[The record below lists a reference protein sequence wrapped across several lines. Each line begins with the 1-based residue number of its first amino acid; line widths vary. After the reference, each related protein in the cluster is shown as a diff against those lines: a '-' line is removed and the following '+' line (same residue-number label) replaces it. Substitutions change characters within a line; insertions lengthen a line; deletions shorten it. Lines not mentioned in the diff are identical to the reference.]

1 MKVQDVASA
10 VLWFRG
16 HSAFEGDA
24 LATHKVLSKK
34 LRALKKKKTAPRVK
48 PGSTAHKKR
57 ETEHEKLSVIVTLLA
72 SLKFHVYTAVL
83 QDVLTSLSQLSLEGQ
98 QRNACAARIANVL
111 HTVKEE
117 LRELQKKHGPYER
130 WLRHNLVVRKEVK
143 QAVLHGWV
151 LDSKGVGGAD
161 VTKTILLTKLLQ
173 QLEERFQNEPY
184 SQLQVADFRTWQT
197 ATVTQEEIDKVVA
210 SEKRWGLAC
219 PNLYGAHKHFGL
231 AKKRYFDLPQA
242 DRSQMNGVDAFMTFW
257 QALVAAESL
266 PMPLRLYGAVV
277 LLASPSSCDA
287 ERAIST
293 LNRIVT
299 PLRNRMSW
307 PMVRLHLIGAEDVNP
322 DGYPYELVA
331 QSWGTT
337 AHRRRRS
344 SQNVRKPRKDKGK
357 GRTRERVLPETAEY
371 VDNMGQ
377 VSDSGSSLSSFG
389 SISTDASSAS
399 ALTVSDEESGTDSDS
414 DSE

>member
-1 MKVQDVASA
+1 MGRKKVECQCDPPCVSAAACRQKWSRAARRATAIALAVGAVGVALVGAAAVVAGAAALAAGSRLQTPVKRPAPPTQMAPPRKATKQRSLFETLQSPEPQAPPTVKVQDVASA

-24 LATHKVLSKK
+24 
-34 LRALKKKKTAPRVK
+34 
-48 PGSTAHKKR
+48 
-57 ETEHEKLSVIVTLLA
+57 
-72 SLKFHVYTAVL
+72 
-83 QDVLTSLSQLSLEGQ
+83 
-98 QRNACAARIANVL
+98 
-111 HTVKEE
+111 
-117 LRELQKKHGPYER
+117 
-130 WLRHNLVVRKEVK
+130 
-143 QAVLHGWV
+143 
-151 LDSKGVGGAD
+151 
-161 VTKTILLTKLLQ
+161 
-173 QLEERFQNEPY
+173 
-184 SQLQVADFRTWQT
+184 
-197 ATVTQEEIDKVVA
+197 
-210 SEKRWGLAC
+210 LAC

-266 PMPLRLYGAVV
+266 PMSLRLYGAVV

-307 PMVRLHLIGAEDVNP
+307 PMVRLHLIGAEDVDP

-331 QSWGTT
+331 QSWDTT

-357 GRTRERVLPETAEY
+357 ERTRERVLPETAEY
-371 VDNMGQ
+371 VDN
-377 VSDSGSSLSSFG
+377 
-389 SISTDASSAS
+389 
-399 ALTVSDEESGTDSDS
+399 LTGFRFRQLPVLFWKHFHRCLQRKRPHCQ
-414 DSE
+414 